1 MNFFDIVIRSFIST
15 TLLFVVFLVVSCKSE
30 VEEPQLNSEY
40 ITEVFEY
47 VYAPGQHAK
56 LAKPSDTQFFI
67 GNPASHSGWVYLGG
81 FGGYI
86 VAGFDH
92 DVQNIEGVDFEV
104 FSLKGAMP
112 EPAVV
117 YVMQDRN
124 GDGLPNEDWYELK
137 GNQFENSKRNF
148 RVTYYKA
155 TSESSN
161 IIWLDSDGNRGE
173 LISGF
178 NGKYSSVWWWT
189 ATLTDSITFTGTR
202 LPDSYDNQSVGE
214 NELWT
219 VPNNR
224 FTWGYA
230 ENNFGTDYNALSG
243 SNRLDISNAVD
254 SLGNAVHLPSI
265 RFIKVQTAVFQQAG
279 WTNEV
284 SSELRGARELKN
296 GE

>member
-1 MNFFDIVIRSFIST
+1 MFSFDITTHRFFYVTLFLALLSF
-15 TLLFVVFLVVSCKSE
+15 VSCKSE
-30 VEEPQLNSEY
+30 VEEPEVDSEY
-40 ITEVFEY
+40 ITDVFEY
-47 VYAPGQHAK
+47 MYAPGQHAK
-56 LAKPSDTQFFI
+56 LAKPSDVQFFI
-67 GNPASHSGWVYLGG
+67 GNPANHSGWVYLGG

-92 DVQNIEGVDFEV
+92 DILNGEGADFEV
-104 FSLKGAMP
+104 FSLKGTMP

-117 YVMQDRN
+117 YVMQDIN

-137 GNQFENSKRNF
+137 GNQFENSKRNYWV
-148 RVTYYKA
+148 RYYKA
-155 TSESSN
+155 ISETAN
-161 IIWLDSDGNRGE
+161 ITWFDSDGNRGE

-178 NGKYSSVWWWT
+178 NGKHSAAWWWT
-189 ATLTDSITFTGTR
+189 ANTTDSITLSGTR

-214 NELWT
+214 NELWI

-230 ENNFGTDYNALSG
+230 ENNFGTDYNSSSG

-254 SLGNAVHLPSI
+254 SVGNSVSLPTI
-265 RFIKVQTAVFQQAG
+265 RFIRVQTAVFQQAG